1 MPRISPRVFA
11 PARLNLRTIQA
22 PARRTKLEEDSYQHL
37 YFAHVGMSSRINVRV
52 KGGAQGV
59 TPPTL
64 KRGPS
69 TALCRMRVRSGTQQK
84 IFPSASTPWPTIRQ
98 LQWGQTGAS
107 AWIARSKLSKV

>member
-37 YFAHVGMSSRINVRV
+37 YFAQVGTSSRINVRV

-69 TALCRMRVRSGTQQK
+69 TALCRMRVRSGHNRKFFRPLRRRVRRYGSGSGGKQA
-84 IFPSASTPWPTIRQ
+84 P
-98 LQWGQTGAS
+98 
-107 AWIARSKLSKV
+107 AR